1 MYQLLKMTIHRAVQ
15 IIGRINQMEMEETGS
30 TQTTLRRNGFVIQ
43 WEDCLLK
50 TIHNFTWISSIASTL
65 KMELSI
71 RRPQAQLWNNPQD
84 LLKLR
89 PDKAIK
95 EVYGRHSIWTQK
107 HFSFLYAWLGFSHS
121 FSTTN

>member
-1 MYQLLKMTIHRAVQ
+1 
-15 IIGRINQMEMEETGS
+15 MEETGS

-50 TIHNFTWISSIASTL
+50 AIHNITWISSITSTL

-84 LLKLR
+84 LLMQQVDCNEKTIWKGKCSLVAANNFQAELR
-89 PDKAIK
+89 
-95 EVYGRHSIWTQK
+95 
-107 HFSFLYAWLGFSHS
+107 FLKKI
-121 FSTTN
+121 